1 MNSISLIVPVTVK
14 AKLTEKLRA
23 YLIDDA
29 EKVANQMDLEI
40 KQVNIDRQRELNAH
54 PEQGEQIVRFFG
66 AEIQKRQQRRDEA
79 IERKEYVEKLQL
91 GAEIVQGTLSHE
103 VNLKV
108 GDNFK
113 EIMNVEI
120 LLEDDKIIAIRG

>member
-23 YLIDDA
+23 YLVDDA

-113 EIMNVEI
+113 EMMNVEI

>member
-23 YLIDDA
+23 YLVDDA
-29 EKVANQMDLEI
+29 EKVAHQMDLEI

-113 EIMNVEI
+113 EMMNVEI